1 MNIEYFNKIAIGLF
15 FTYLVIFS
23 GDIQL
28 VLNCGVQKIMKE
40 NIYIRHILIF
50 LSIYLFVFILKWYNL
65 DVITVK
71 DNFSNDLIEEESN
84 KVNTNKFIKNIKNNT
99 KYLMDSVITTVVAYL
114 IFVISTKVEINVFIN
129 ILIILILVISIQVI
143 SKAYDEKLHSIIMN
157 YNFIDSDAQKEI
169 KKKCE
174 EKNIKYDKN
183 LILIHN
189 ISYIIYLLI
198 IILMVYGFYKYYKIQ
213 KNTYGKKWNWTKFI
227 FGIQKC
233 KSIN

>member
-28 VLNCGVQKIMKE
+28 ILNCGVQKMMKE
-40 NIYIRHILIF
+40 NIFVRHILIF

-65 DVITVK
+65 DVINVK
-71 DNFSNDLIEEESN
+71 DNFSNNLIEEEADE
-84 KVNTNKFIKNIKNNT
+84 VNNNKFIKNIKNKT
-99 KYLMDSVITTVVAYL
+99 KYLIDSVITTVIAYI
-114 IFVISTKVEINVFIN
+114 IFIISTKIEINVFII
-129 ILIILILVISIQVI
+129 ILIILLVVITIQII
-143 SKAYDEKLHSIIMN
+143 SKAYDEKLHMYIMK
-157 YNFIDSDAQKEI
+157 YNFIDSNTIKEI
-169 KKKCE
+169 KKISK
-174 EKNIKYDKN
+174 EKNIKYEN
-183 LILIHN
+183 NIILIHN
-189 ISYIIYLLI
+189 IAYILYLLI
-198 IILMVYGFYKYYKIQ
+198 LILMVYGFYKYYKIQ